1 MAAVPGV
8 DALKAQLRELRS
20 EYLKEIAT
28 LRDLVRQRDDPLEQ
42 LADLRYFYE
51 PLHCL
56 DVSERDFMISL
67 LREVLKMMV
76 RSPREQPKASDSWIA
91 RTRS

>member
-76 RSPREQPKASDSWIA
+76 RSPGELKAAESS
-91 RTRS
+91 